1 MMQNGTLKPSPGRRE
16 RMMEYLDAVPVP
28 NDEIRLSR
36 GMGWLQARLGKFP
49 SGANLLLSGDPGVG
63 KSTLALQI
71 AAAVAGSGQRV
82 LYLATEQTGD
92 AVRARLDQLTGHSR
106 VLRYLTIKDDI
117 YNLSLLPHLLT
128 HQLLRPG
135 SDQHGT
141 ALVVVDSLQG
151 CGGVSAQDR
160 RVWGAVLDYLRQA
173 SSAGIAT
180 LALAH
185 MTKGNSIAG
194 PRTLE
199 HACDVTMLLRHGA
212 SCRAMMVPKNRFGP
226 SQTEPFA
233 LAIDEETTRL
243 EPSPLG
249 AAATATAK
257 SIGPGGIV
265 DIEVAI
271 TPVRSERGFIKS
283 PGLSRTE
290 VETVVDLVERTCPQ
304 ARYLWANGVTV
315 RAPDGI
321 PHRRDYNLAI
331 AAALLGALRRKPV
344 AHDVVYIGDLGLRG
358 EVRPPSTHARGCI
371 EDAHAAG
378 ALDGIREVVG
388 LLPPDCLEAEL
399 PQPLRTVDSLTDLLR
414 LELVP

>member
-1 MMQNGTLKPSPGRRE
+1 MSTNSGVIHLPFQEPEAQVNRDQDGQSI
-16 RMMEYLDAVPVP
+16 AVSASMDWFV
-28 NDEIRLSR
+28 N
-36 GMGWLQARLGKFP
+36 RLGGSLP
-49 SGANLLLSGDPGVG
+49 RGANILLSGDPGVG

-71 AAAVAGSGQRV
+71 AAAVAGSGQKV

-92 AVRARLDQLTGHSR
+92 AVRARLGQLSGHTR

-117 YNLSLLPHLLT
+117 YGLALLPQLLT

-135 SDQHGT
+135 ADLHGT

-180 LALAH
+180 LALTH
-185 MTKGNSIAG
+185 LTKANSIAG

-226 SQTEPFA
+226 SQMEPLA
-233 LAIDEETTRL
+233 LAIDPETTRL

-249 AAATATAK
+249 AAATAIAK
-257 SIGPGGIV
+257 SIGPGGV
-265 DIEVAI
+265 VKIEVAI
-271 TPVRSERGFIKS
+271 TPVRSERGYIKS

-290 VETVVDLVERTCPQ
+290 VETVVDLVERTCPE
-304 ARYLWANGVTV
+304 ARYLWASGVTV

-321 PHRRDYNLAI
+321 AHRRDFNLAI

-344 AHDVVYIGDLGLRG
+344 PQDVLYIGDLGLRG
-358 EVRPPSTHARGCI
+358 EVRAPSVHARGYL

-378 ALDGIREVVG
+378 ALDGITTVVG
-388 LLPPDCLEAEL
+388 TPWEESTSDEPLLPFRKITA
-399 PQPLRTVDSLTDLLR
+399 LTDLTN
-414 LELVP
+414 LEVSP

>member
-1 MMQNGTLKPSPGRRE
+1 MSSNNGVIHLPFRE
-16 RMMEYLDAVPVP
+16 PEARVNRDQDGQAIAVSASMDWFV
-28 NDEIRLSR
+28 N
-36 GMGWLQARLGKFP
+36 RLGGALP
-49 SGANLLLSGDPGVG
+49 RGANILLSGDPGVG

-71 AAAVAGSGQRV
+71 AAAVAGSGQKV
-82 LYLATEQTGD
+82 LYLATEQTGG
-92 AVRARLDQLTGHSR
+92 AVMARLGQLISRTR
-106 VLRYLTIKDDI
+106 VLRYLTVKDDI
-117 YNLSLLPHLLT
+117 YDLALLPQLLT

-135 SDQHGT
+135 ADLHGT

-160 RVWGAVLDYLRQA
+160 RVWGAVLDYLREA
-173 SSAGIAT
+173 SSAGIASV
-180 LALAH
+180 ALAH

-226 SQTEPFA
+226 SQMEPFA
-233 LAIDEETTRL
+233 LAIDAQTTRL

-249 AAATATAK
+249 VSATAIAK

-265 DIEVAI
+265 EIQVAI
-271 TPVRSERGFIKS
+271 SPVRSERGYIKS

-290 VETVVDLVERTCPQ
+290 VETVVDLVERTCPE

-321 PHRRDYNLAI
+321 PHRRDFNLAI

-344 AHDVVYIGDLGLRG
+344 PQDVVYIGDLGLRG
-358 EVRPPSTHARGCI
+358 EVRPSSAHARGCLG
-371 EDAHAAG
+371 DAHAAG
-378 ALDGIREVVG
+378 ALDGIKEVVG
-388 LLPPDCLEAEL
+388 TPWEESTSDEILLPFRKITALA
-399 PQPLRTVDSLTDLLR
+399 DLINLA
-414 LELVP
+414 VSP

>member
-1 MMQNGTLKPSPGRRE
+1 MISTNGIVQPPIQKPMALVPRDEAMQAIQVCAS
-16 RMMEYLDAVPVP
+16 MDWFV
-28 NDEIRLSR
+28 S
-36 GMGWLQARLGKFP
+36 RLGGSLP
-49 SGANLLLSGDPGVG
+49 RGANVLLSGDPGVG

-71 AAAVAGSGQRV
+71 AAAVAGSGQKV
-82 LYLATEQTGD
+82 LYLATEQTGG
-92 AVRARLDQLTGHSR
+92 AVKSRLGQLSGHTR
-106 VLRYLTIKDDI
+106 VLRYLTVKDDI
-117 YNLSLLPHLLT
+117 YDLALLPQLLT

-135 SDQHGT
+135 TELHGT

-173 SSAGIAT
+173 STAGIAT
-180 LALAH
+180 LSLAH

-212 SCRAMMVPKNRFGP
+212 SCRALIVPKNRFGP
-226 SQTEPFA
+226 SQLEPFA
-233 LAIDEETTRL
+233 LANDPETTRL
-243 EPSPLG
+243 EPSPFG
-249 AAATATAK
+249 AAATAIAK

-290 VETVVDLVERTCPQ
+290 VETVVDLVERTCPE

-331 AAALLGALRRKPV
+331 AAALLGAIRRKSVPQ
-344 AHDVVYIGDLGLRG
+344 DVVYIGDLGLRG
-358 EVRPPSTHARGCI
+358 EVRPPSVHARGCL

-378 ALDGIREVVG
+378 ALDRIKEAIG
-388 LLPPDCLEAEL
+388 LLPPDGLQDEL
-399 PQPLRTVDSLTDLLR
+399 PLPLRIVDSLTDLLR
-414 LELVP
+414 MEEVK

>member
-1 MMQNGTLKPSPGRRE
+1 MRSSNGVVHLPLRE
-16 RMMEYLDAVPVP
+16 PEPQVNRDQ
-28 NDEIRLSR
+28 D
-36 GMGWLQARLGKFP
+36 GQAITVSSSMDWFVNRLGGSFP
-49 SGANLLLSGDPGVG
+49 RGANILLSGDPGVG
-63 KSTLALQI
+63 KSTVALQV
-71 AAAVAGSGQRV
+71 AAAVAGSGQKV

-92 AVRARLDQLTGHSR
+92 AVRARLGQLSGHTR
-106 VLRYLTIKDDI
+106 VLHYLTIKDDI
-117 YNLSLLPHLLT
+117 YDLALLPQLLT

-135 SDQHGT
+135 SDLHGT

-173 SSAGIAT
+173 SSAGVAS
-180 LALAH
+180 LVLAH

-212 SCRAMMVPKNRFGP
+212 SCRAMLLPKNRFGP
-226 SQTEPFA
+226 SQMEPFA
-233 LAIDEETTRL
+233 LAIDAETTRL

-249 AAATATAK
+249 AAAMATAK

-265 DIEVAI
+265 EIEVAI
-271 TPVRSERGFIKS
+271 TPVRSERGYIKS

-290 VETVVDLVERTCPQ
+290 VETVVDLVERTCPE

-321 PHRRDYNLAI
+321 AHRRDFNLAI
-331 AAALLGALRRKPV
+331 AAALLGALCRKPV
-344 AHDVVYIGDLGLRG
+344 PQDIVYIGDLGLRG
-358 EVRPPSTHARGCI
+358 EVRPPSVHARGCLD
-371 EDAHAAG
+371 DAHAAG
-378 ALDGIREVVG
+378 ALDGIKEVVG
-388 LLPPDCLEAEL
+388 TPWEESTTEIPL
-399 PQPLRTVDSLTDLLR
+399 PLRTIISLKDLLG
-414 LELVP
+414 LEIQK

>member
-1 MMQNGTLKPSPGRRE
+1 MSSNNGVIHLPFRE
-16 RMMEYLDAVPVP
+16 PETQVNRDQDGQAIAVCASMDWFV
-28 NDEIRLSR
+28 N
-36 GMGWLQARLGKFP
+36 RLGGSFP
-49 SGANLLLSGDPGVG
+49 RGANILLSGDPGVG

-71 AAAVAGSGQRV
+71 AAAVAGSGQKV
-82 LYLATEQTGD
+82 LYLATEQAAG
-92 AVRARLDQLTGHSR
+92 AVMARLGQLSGHTR
-106 VLRYLTIKDDI
+106 VLRYLTVKDDI
-117 YNLSLLPHLLT
+117 YDLALLPQLLT

-135 SDQHGT
+135 ADLYGT

-173 SSAGIAT
+173 SSAGIAS

-226 SQTEPFA
+226 SQMEPFA
-233 LAIDEETTRL
+233 LAIDAETTRL

-249 AAATATAK
+249 IAATATAK
-257 SIGPGGIV
+257 SIGAGGIV
-265 DIEVAI
+265 EIEVAI
-271 TPVRSERGFIKS
+271 TPVRSERGYIKS

-290 VETVVDLVERTCPQ
+290 VETVVDLVERTCPE

-321 PHRRDYNLAI
+321 SHRRDFNLAI
-331 AAALLGALRRKPV
+331 ATALLGALCRKPV
-344 AHDVVYIGDLGLRG
+344 PQDVLYIGDLGLHG
-358 EVRPPSTHARGCI
+358 EVRPPSAQARGCL

-378 ALDGIREVVG
+378 ALDGIRGAVG
-388 LLPPDCLEAEL
+388 LLPPDGLEAEL
-399 PQPLRTVDSLTDLLR
+399 PLPFRTVDSLTDLLR
-414 LELVP
+414 GGLIP

>member
-1 MMQNGTLKPSPGRRE
+1 MSSNIGVIHLPFQEPEAQVNRNQDGKGI
-16 RMMEYLDAVPVP
+16 AV
-28 NDEIRLSR
+28 S
-36 GMGWLQARLGKFP
+36 GSMGWFVNRLGGSIP
-49 SGANLLLSGDPGVG
+49 RGANILLSGDPGVG

-71 AAAVAGSGQRV
+71 GAAVAGSGQKV
-82 LYLATEQTGD
+82 LYLATEQTGG
-92 AVRARLDQLTGHSR
+92 AVMARLGQLSGHTR
-106 VLRYLTIKDDI
+106 VLHYLTVKDDI
-117 YNLSLLPHLLT
+117 YDLALLPQLLT

-135 SDQHGT
+135 ADLYGT

-173 SSAGIAT
+173 SSAGIAS

-212 SCRAMMVPKNRFGP
+212 SCRAMMVPKNRLGP
-226 SQTEPFA
+226 SQMEPYA
-233 LAIDEETTRL
+233 LAIDAETTRL

-249 AAATATAK
+249 VAATAIAK

-265 DIEVAI
+265 EIQVAI

-290 VETVVDLVERTCPQ
+290 VETVVDLVERSCPE

-344 AHDVVYIGDLGLRG
+344 PQDAVYIGDLGLRG
-358 EVRPPSTHARGCI
+358 EVRPPSVHALGCL

-378 ALDGIREVVG
+378 AIDGIRIVVATPWEQSLTG
-388 LLPPDCLEAEL
+388 EIPL
-399 PQPLRTVDSLTDLLR
+399 PLRTITGLNDLLG
-414 LELVP
+414 LEIQI